1 MLRIDLLPLL
11 CYNTQRGG
19 DTVYMLPILLFFILV
34 FARIS
39 TCCDSRISKCKYI
52 TVKNNTL
59 AKILI
64 EKESFFDKG
73 KYTLKKDRNKM
84 SIVGLSFYL
93 CLIFIVVLILFFC
106 LLPKIPCEPFE
117 FDATKMYLYADTL
130 NQKIPIILSI
140 ILLCSEFVYFAVSL
154 FRYKKEIEQKWIKT
168 LVVVS
173 SIIIGLVSGAVIVEM
188 FFELLK
194 W

>member
-1 MLRIDLLPLL
+1 MLAHPKVGGNFPYRKFTVPDADLENHNKFMEQIQK
-11 CYNTQRGG
+11 YG
-19 DTVYMLPILLFFILV
+19 YK
-34 FARIS
+34 S
-39 TCCDSRISKCKYI
+39 TPAFGFDR
-52 TVKNNTL
+52 L

-93 CLIFIVVLILFFC
+93 CVIFIVALTLFFC

-130 NQKIPIILSI
+130 NQKRPIILSI

-154 FRYKKEIEQKWIKT
+154 FQYIT
-168 LVVVS
+168 
-173 SIIIGLVSGAVIVEM
+173 
-188 FFELLK
+188 
-194 W
+194 

>member
-1 MLRIDLLPLL
+1 MLRIDLFWIL

-19 DTVYMLPILLFFILV
+19 DDMHMLPIALFFILV

-39 TCCDSRISKCKYI
+39 ACYDSRISKGKYVTI
-52 TVKNNTL
+52 NNNTL
-59 AKILI
+59 ARILI
-64 EKESFFDKG
+64 EKENFLHKG

-84 SIVGLSFYL
+84 AIVGLTFYL
-93 CLIFIVVLILFFC
+93 CVIFILILILVFL
-106 LLPKIPCEPFE
+106 LLPEIHCKPFE

-130 NQKIPIILSI
+130 NQKIPIIFTI
-140 ILLCSEFVYFAVSL
+140 MLLCAEFIYFAVSL
-154 FRYKKEIEQKWIKT
+154 FQFKNEVEQKWIKM
-168 LVVVS
+168 LLFVS
-173 SIIIGLVSGAVIVEM
+173 SIIIGLACGAVIIEM

>member
-1 MLRIDLLPLL
+1 M
-11 CYNTQRGG
+11 
-19 DTVYMLPILLFFILV
+19 YMLPILLFFILV
-34 FARIS
+34 FARIT
-39 TCCDSRISKCKYI
+39 TCYDSRISKCKYI

-84 SIVGLSFYL
+84 SIAGLSFNL
-93 CLIFIVVLILFFC
+93 CVIFIVVLTLFFC

-117 FDATKMYLYADTL
+117 FDATKMYLYADAL

-173 SIIIGLVSGAVIVEM
+173 SIILGLVSGAVIVEM

>member
-1 MLRIDLLPLL
+1 M
-11 CYNTQRGG
+11 
-19 DTVYMLPILLFFILV
+19 YMLPILLFFILV

-39 TCCDSRISKCKYI
+39 TCYDSRVSKCKYI

-93 CLIFIVVLILFFC
+93 CVIFIVALTLFFC

-173 SIIIGLVSGAVIVEM
+173 SIILGLVSGAVIVEM

>member
-1 MLRIDLLPLL
+1 M
-11 CYNTQRGG
+11 
-19 DTVYMLPILLFFILV
+19 YMLPILLFFILV

-39 TCCDSRISKCKYI
+39 ACYDSRTSKCKYI

-93 CLIFIVVLILFFC
+93 CVIFIVALTLFFC

-117 FDATKMYLYADTL
+117 FDATKMYFFADTL

-140 ILLCSEFVYFAVSL
+140 I
-154 FRYKKEIEQKWIKT
+154 
-168 LVVVS
+168 
-173 SIIIGLVSGAVIVEM
+173 
-188 FFELLK
+188 
-194 W
+194 

>member
-1 MLRIDLLPLL
+1 
-11 CYNTQRGG
+11 
-19 DTVYMLPILLFFILV
+19 MLPILLFFILV

-39 TCCDSRISKCKYI
+39 TCYDSRISKCKYI

-93 CLIFIVVLILFFC
+93 CLIFIVVLTLFFLFTAKNSLRTFWIWC
-106 LLPKIPCEPFE
+106 DQDVFVRRYIESE
-117 FDATKMYLYADTL
+117 NTYNSFD
-130 NQKIPIILSI
+130 NSI
-140 ILLCSEFVYFAVSL
+140 MFWICIFCSFTF
-154 FRYKKEIEQKWIKT
+154 
-168 LVVVS
+168 
-173 SIIIGLVSGAVIVEM
+173 SI
-188 FFELLK
+188 
-194 W
+194 

>member
-1 MLRIDLLPLL
+1 MRLHRFYAIIRLKV
-11 CYNTQRGG
+11 G
-19 DTVYMLPILLFFILV
+19 DTVFMLPILLFFILV
-34 FARIS
+34 FARMS
-39 TCCDSRISKCKYI
+39 TCYDSRISKCKYI

-73 KYTLKKDRNKM
+73 KHTLKKDRNKM

-93 CLIFIVVLILFFC
+93 CVIFIVALTLFFC
-106 LLPKIPCEPFE
+106 LLPKISCEPFE

-130 NQKIPIILSI
+130 NQKIPTILSI

-154 FRYKKEIEQKWIKT
+154 FQYKKEIEQKWIKI
-168 LVVVS
+168 LVCVGSLLMGLVS
-173 SIIIGLVSGAVIVEM
+173 SIVILEM
-188 FFELLK
+188 LFELLK

>member
-1 MLRIDLLPLL
+1 M
-11 CYNTQRGG
+11 
-19 DTVYMLPILLFFILV
+19 YMLPILLFFILV

-39 TCCDSRISKCKYI
+39 ACYDSRISKGKYI
-52 TVKNNTL
+52 TVKNNRL

-84 SIVGLSFYL
+84 SVVGLTFYL
-93 CLIFIVVLILFFC
+93 CTIFIIVLILVFL
-106 LLPKIPCEPFE
+106 LLPKIPCKPFE
-117 FDATKMYLYADTL
+117 FDATKMYLYADAL

-140 ILLCSEFVYFAVSL
+140 ILLCSEFIYFAVLL
-154 FRYKKEIEQKWIKT
+154 FQYKRELKQKWIKI
-168 LVVVS
+168 LVCVSSLLMGFVS
-173 SIIIGLVSGAVIVEM
+173 SIVILEM
-188 FFELLK
+188 LFELLK

>member
-1 MLRIDLLPLL
+1 MLQPCCFYAIIHPKV
-11 CYNTQRGG
+11 G
-19 DTVYMLPILLFFILV
+19 DTVFMLPILLFFILV
-34 FARIS
+34 FARMS
-39 TCCDSRISKCKYI
+39 TCYDSRISKCKYI

-73 KYTLKKDRNKM
+73 KYTPQKDRNKM
-84 SIVGLSFYL
+84 SIVGLIFYL
-93 CLIFIVVLILFFC
+93 CVIFIVALTLFFC

-140 ILLCSEFVYFAVSL
+140 ILLCSEVVYFTVSL
-154 FRYKKEIEQKWIKT
+154 FQYKKEIEQKWIRILVCVST
-168 LVVVS
+168 LLMGLVS
-173 SIIIGLVSGAVIVEM
+173 SIVILEM
-188 FFELLK
+188 LFELLK

>member
-1 MLRIDLLPLL
+1 M
-11 CYNTQRGG
+11 
-19 DTVYMLPILLFFILV
+19 YMLPILLFFILV

-39 TCCDSRISKCKYI
+39 TCYDSRISEYKYI

-93 CLIFIVVLILFFC
+93 CAIFIVALTLFFC

-117 FDATKMYLYADTL
+117 FDATKMNLFADTL

-154 FRYKKEIEQKWIKT
+154 FRYKKEIEQKWIKI
-168 LVVVS
+168 LVCVSSLLMGLVS
-173 SIIIGLVSGAVIVEM
+173 SIVILGIL
-188 FFELLK
+188 FELFK
-194 W
+194 